1 MYYFYRSFAIHY
13 VRMTEMQKNFSF
25 YLLMLLIHLRIFNTS
40 TLSSSL
46 NILSLLLPH
55 FLHITE
61 KTNILTKMYFI
72 LGFLITILLYP

>member
-1 MYYFYRSFAIHY
+1 
-13 VRMTEMQKNFSF
+13 
-25 YLLMLLIHLRIFNTS
+25 MLHTFIIIEPRILDIL
-40 TLSSSL
+40 TLSTSL

>member
-13 VRMTEMQKNFSF
+13 VRMTEMQKNFAF

-55 FLHITE
+55 SLQITE
-61 KTNILTKMYFI
+61 RTNVFI
-72 LGFLITILLYP
+72 KNKR

>member
-13 VRMTEMQKNFSF
+13 VRMTEMQKIFAF
-25 YLLMLLIHLRIFNTS
+25 YLLMLLIHLRIFNTL

-55 FLHITE
+55 SLQITE
-61 KTNILTKMYFI
+61 RTNVFI
-72 LGFLITILLYP
+72 KNKR

>member
-13 VRMTEMQKNFSF
+13 VRMTEMQKIFAF

-55 FLHITE
+55 SLQITE
-61 KTNILTKMYFI
+61 RTNVFI
-72 LGFLITILLYP
+72 KNKR

>member
-13 VRMTEMQKNFSF
+13 VRMTEMQNENFSF

-55 FLHITE
+55 SLQITE
-61 KTNILTKMYFI
+61 RTNVFI
-72 LGFLITILLYP
+72 KNKR

>member
-55 FLHITE
+55 SLQIRE
-61 KTNILTKMYFI
+61 RTNVFI
-72 LGFLITILLYP
+72 KNKR

>member
-13 VRMTEMQKNFSF
+13 VKMTEMQKNFSF

-55 FLHITE
+55 SLQITE
-61 KTNILTKMYFI
+61 RTNVFI
-72 LGFLITILLYP
+72 KNKR

>member
-13 VRMTEMQKNFSF
+13 VRMTEMQKISAF

-55 FLHITE
+55 SLQITE
-61 KTNILTKMYFI
+61 RTNVFI
-72 LGFLITILLYP
+72 KNKR